1 MASPELVLTGS
12 YDHGLVALSVVIAVL
27 ASYTALDLAGRVT
40 ATHGRARLIWL
51 AGGATAMGIGI
62 WSMHYVGMLAFSLPV
77 PVQYDWPL
85 VLVSLAAGILSA
97 ALALFVVSRQRMG
110 APRALGASLFM
121 GGGIAAMH
129 YTGMAAMRLPAMCHY
144 SPLLVALS
152 VALAIAFSLIALW
165 LTFYFRDEASGR
177 MLRKGASALLMGAA
191 ITDMHYTAMAAASFA
206 RSAEIPDFSHAI
218 SISSIG
224 AIAIAMATLMVLGI
238 ALLTCLVDR
247 LEKQRALLDGLF
259 EQAPEAVALMN
270 VGHRVVRVNGEFTRV
285 FGYSPQEVLDRGLAD
300 LIVPDDLR
308 DEFQKF
314 TELVANGQ
322 RVDAESIRRRK
333 DGSRLPVSIVRVP
346 VSVPGGQIAEYGIY
360 HDVTERKRA
369 EEDLRRSFEQL
380 RALAAHLQSVRE
392 EERTRVAR
400 EIHDELGQAL
410 TAIKLDLTALLRDLP
425 TDQEPPVRHCQ
436 SILKLLDGAIQSV
449 RRIATDLRPGV
460 LDDLGLV
467 AAVEWAAEEFQA
479 RTGIQCHVSLPDV
492 DIAMDPERATALF
505 RIFQETLT
513 NVARH
518 ANATQVIVRLVQNS
532 DLSLEVRDDGKGIA
546 EKQLSAGQSLGIL
559 GMRERALLL
568 GGELT
573 ISGGPGK
580 GTIVKVRI
588 PNIHG
593 N

>member
-1 MASPELVLTGS
+1 MAESGQRAVDGS
-12 YDHGLVALSVVIAVL
+12 GHYRHALH
-27 ASYTALDLAGRVT
+27 R
-40 ATHGRARLIWL
+40 HGR
-51 AGGATAMGIGI
+51 G
-62 WSMHYVGMLAFSLPV
+62 
-77 PVQYDWPL
+77 
-85 VLVSLAAGILSA
+85 
-97 ALALFVVSRQRMG
+97 
-110 APRALGASLFM
+110 
-121 GGGIAAMH
+121 
-129 YTGMAAMRLPAMCHY
+129 
-144 SPLLVALS
+144 
-152 VALAIAFSLIALW
+152 
-165 LTFYFRDEASGR
+165 
-177 MLRKGASALLMGAA
+177 
-191 ITDMHYTAMAAASFA
+191 SFT
-206 RSAEIPDFSHAI
+206 RSAEVPELSHAI
-218 SISSIG
+218 SISSLG
-224 AIAIAMATLMVLGI
+224 AAAIAMVTLMVLVI
-238 ALLTCLVDR
+238 TLATSLVDR
-247 LEKQRALLDGLF
+247 LWKQRALLDGLF
-259 EQAPEAVALMN
+259 EQAPEALTLIR
-270 VGHRVVRVNGEFTRV
+270 GDHRVVRVNREFTRI
-285 FGYSPQEVLDRGLAD
+285 FGYTPQEVVGRRLID
-300 LIVPDDLR
+300 LIVPDELR
-308 DEFQKF
+308 DEFQGF
-314 TELVANGQ
+314 ADLVAYGQ

-410 TAIKLDLTALLRDLP
+410 TAIKLDLTALLRDLS
-425 TDQEPPVRHCQ
+425 TNQEPAVRHCQ
-436 SILKLLDGAIQSV
+436 SILKLLDEAIQSV

-518 ANATQVIVRLVQNS
+518 ANATQVNVRLVQNG
-532 DLSLEVRDDGKGIA
+532 DLSLEVRDDGKGIS

-559 GMRERALLL
+559 GMRERAMLL

-588 PNIHG
+588 PNIHR

>member
-1 MASPELVLTGS
+1 MPSPDLVLAGS

-27 ASYTALDLAGRVT
+27 VSYTALDLAGRVT

-77 PVQYDWPL
+77 PVQYDWPT
-85 VLVSLAAGILSA
+85 VLLSLSAGILSA

-110 APRALGASLFM
+110 APRASGASILM

-129 YTGMAAMRLPAMCHY
+129 YSGMTAMRLPAMCHY
-144 SPLLVALS
+144 SPPLVALS
-152 VALAIAFSLIALW
+152 VVLAIAFSLIALW
-165 LTFYFRDEASGR
+165 LTFYFRDEAGGR

-191 ITDMHYTAMAAASFA
+191 ITDMHYTAMAAASFV
-206 RSAEIPDFSHAI
+206 RSAEIPDLSHAI
-218 SISSIG
+218 SISSLG
-224 AIAIAMATLMVLGI
+224 AAAIAMATLMVLAI
-238 ALLTCLVDR
+238 TLVTCLVDR

-259 EQAPEAVALMN
+259 EQAPEAVALLN

-285 FGYSPQEVLDRGLAD
+285 FGYTPQEVLDRGLAD
-300 LIVPDDLR
+300 LIVPDELR

-314 TELVANGQ
+314 TELVAHGQ

-360 HDVTERKRA
+360 HDVTERQRA
-369 EEDLRRSFEQL
+369 EEDLQRSFEQL
-380 RALAAHLQSVRE
+380 RALAARLQSVRE

-425 TDQEPPVRHCQ
+425 SDQEPAVRHGQ
-436 SILKLLDGAIQSV
+436 SILKLLDETIQSV

-479 RTGIQCHVSLPDV
+479 RTGIKCRVSLPES
-492 DIAMDPERATALF
+492 DIAMDPEHATALF

-518 ANATQVIVRLVQNS
+518 ANATQVNIRLVQNG
-532 DLSLEVRDDGKGIA
+532 DLSLEVRDDGKGIR
-546 EKQLSAGQSLGIL
+546 EGQLSAGQSLGIL

-588 PNIHG
+588 PNIHR